1 MKQVST
7 LIKVLGCLCVP
18 FVLYGAAS
26 SVAGEKN
33 KTAESSQDPHVEK
46 ILAIDADADY
56 GEYLSGECVICHKAG
71 EASGGVPIIHGLERA
86 QIISALLEYKNGI
99 RSNTTML
106 QVTKSLGDDEMA
118 ALAKYFAGQ

>member
-1 MKQVST
+1 MKQVSA
-7 LIKVLGCLCVP
+7 LVKVLGCLGVL

-26 SVAGEKN
+26 SVAGENSKATEGN
-33 KTAESSQDPHVEK
+33 HDPQVAK
-46 ILAIDADADY
+46 ILELDADADY

-71 EASGGVPIIHGLERA
+71 EASGGVPIIHGLSRA
-86 QIISALLEYKNGI
+86 QIVSALLEYKNGI
-99 RSNTTML
+99 RTNTTML